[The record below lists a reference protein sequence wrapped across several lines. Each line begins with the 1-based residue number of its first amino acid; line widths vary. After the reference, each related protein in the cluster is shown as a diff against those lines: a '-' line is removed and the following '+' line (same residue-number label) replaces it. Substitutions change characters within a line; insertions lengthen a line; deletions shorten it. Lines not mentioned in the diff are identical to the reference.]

1 MVLQENQWESVPVI
15 TLGSPIQRPEW
26 NKKPVDDSQIP
37 ELLSRIADLRQ
48 RNLTGEAI
56 VFD

>member
-1 MVLQENQWESVPVI
+1 MI
-15 TLGSPIQRPEW
+15 TLGPSIQWPER

-37 ELLSRIADLRQ
+37 EVLSRIADIKQ

-56 VFD
+56 VFDWMKRRI